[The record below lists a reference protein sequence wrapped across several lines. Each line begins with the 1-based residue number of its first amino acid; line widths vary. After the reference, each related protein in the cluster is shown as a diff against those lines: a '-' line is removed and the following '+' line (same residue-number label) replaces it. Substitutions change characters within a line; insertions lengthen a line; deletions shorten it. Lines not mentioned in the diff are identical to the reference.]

1 MTKNTRRTPMCDARY
16 VMCNATV
23 TTAVTGS
30 TTALVSHVRHN
41 TVVSRDLHGN
51 IKLPKAVAVNADS
64 GHKLD
69 STLACANTGEIAASL
84 SCVNYDSDR

>member
-1 MTKNTRRTPMCDARY
+1 
-16 VMCNATV
+16 MCNATV
-23 TTAVTGS
+23 ATAVTGPA
-30 TTALVSHVRHN
+30 TALVSHVRHN

-51 IKLPKAVAVNADS
+51 IKVSKAVAVNTDK

-69 STLACANTGEIAASL
+69 STLTITNAGEIAINI